1 MFPDDSLTSA
11 RPLSMTRYVAL
22 LRAINVG
29 GHTVKMDVLRKHFS
43 GMGFTNVETFIASG
57 NVIFEAKAGE
67 PEELEARIAAELE
80 RCLGYPVATF
90 LRTPGEL
97 AAIVRH
103 EPFETGVIDPAQ
115 HALYIGFLARRPAAD
130 TARKVA
136 DLRTA
141 VDELHVHK
149 RELYWGCRTRFS
161 ESAVSGALLERT
173 IAMPMTVRNITTVR
187 KLAAKLA

>member
-1 MFPDDSLTSA
+1 
-11 RPLSMTRYVAL
+11 MTRYVAL

-29 GHTVKMDVLRKHFS
+29 GHTVKMDALRKHFS

-57 NVIFEAKAGE
+57 NVIFDAKSGE
-67 PEELEARIAAELE
+67 PEVLESRIAAELE
-80 RCLGYPVATF
+80 SRLGYAVATF
-90 LRTPGEL
+90 LRTPTEL

-103 EPFETGVIDPAQ
+103 QPFEAGVIDPAQ
-115 HALYIGFLARRPAAD
+115 HALYIGFLARRPGAD

-141 VDELHVHK
+141 VDEFHVHK

-161 ESAVSGALLERT
+161 ESEVNGALLERT
-173 IAMPMTVRNITTVR
+173 IAMPMTVRNVTTVR
-187 KLAAKLA
+187 RLAAKLA